1 MNSDEYKIG
10 IDYDFYKG
18 SVSKIDYPS
27 TDGYRL
33 FEIYTGEHAG
43 IIFGVKN
50 LEVIDVED
58 QPHDMV
64 TFEYDTIIPHNPY
77 PGIDTGPI
85 VEEYLK
91 HFMLNALEKEANRMK
106 SFTEQMVDEGL
117 NFEGLEDNGGFL
129 SVNKT
134 EDGETLVS
142 YSPYI
147 PLLKK

>member
-10 IDYDFYKG
+10 IDYDFHKG
-18 SVSKIDYPS
+18 SVSKIDYSS

-50 LEVIDVED
+50 LEVINVED
-58 QPHDMV
+58 QPDDMV

-91 HFMLNALEKEANRMK
+91 HFLLSALEKEANRLK
-106 SFTEQMVDEGL
+106 TFSEQMVDEGL
-117 NFEGLEDNGGFL
+117 NFEGFEYDDGTLII
-129 SVNKT
+129 NKT
-134 EDGETLVS
+134 EDGETSVS

-147 PLLKK
+147 PLLEK